1 MLLSECLSL
10 EGIRHNSKDVI
21 MALSAF
27 LKEERHR
34 VDGSLLSLAYMDFT
48 SCFTVFSQRLELL
61 QGLNEVSSMLASTCL
76 HCCPN
81 QVRIG
86 ADVPPS
92 LKRQSRKHQGEVAL
106 PPGQLLS
113 ALKAL
118 ALLPRLRHLTLK
130 DVTQAELEAALEA
143 AGQKLTRLE
152 LHYMARGVKIASI
165 GKLAPQLKELTI
177 SDSLVEGGDGSGLG
191 VLPQGLESCRLMRVT
206 YRGGSQKDVLS
217 TPSLRVLHME
227 GGPELEDGWLVTMAK
242 SGSLEGLQELVIR
255 GKVLLGLPSLL
266 TLTGLPRLQ
275 WLGDLQDWDGLI
287 GSTAARVMQGLVRKG
302 WREQMYENCGAWDQ
316 E

>member
-1 MLLSECLSL
+1 MLLSHCLNL

-21 MALSAF
+21 MALSGF
-27 LKEERHR
+27 LKEERQR
-34 VDGSLLSLAYMDFT
+34 ADGSLLSLAYMDFT

-61 QGLNEVSSMLASTCL
+61 PNLVEVNHQRFHMFISL
-76 HCCPN
+76 

-143 AGQKLTRLE
+143 SGQKLTRLE
-152 LHYMARGVKIASI
+152 LHYMSRGVKIGII
-165 GKLAPQLKELTI
+165 GKMAPKLTELTI
-177 SDSLVEGGDGSGLG
+177 SDSLVEGGDNTSCAT
-191 VLPQGLESCRLMRVT
+191 LPQTLETCRLMRVV
-206 YRGGSQKDVLS
+206 YRGGGQRDVLS
-217 TPSLRVLHME
+217 TPSLRVIHME
-227 GGPELEDGWLVTMAK
+227 GGAELEDNWLVSLAR
-242 SGSLEGLQELVIR
+242 SGGLDGLQELVIR

-266 TLTGLPRLQ
+266 TLSSLTRLQ
-275 WLGDLQDWDGLI
+275 WLGDLQDWEGLMLD
-287 GSTAARVMQGLVRKG
+287 STATRVIRGLVRRG
-302 WREQMYENCGAWDQ
+302 WKEQMYENANSWDQ

>member
-1 MLLSECLSL
+1 
-10 EGIRHNSKDVI
+10 
-21 MALSAF
+21 MALSGF

-34 VDGSLLSLAYMDFT
+34 VDGSPLSLAYIDFT
-48 SCFTVFSQRLELL
+48 SCFTVFSQRLDLL
-61 QGLNEVSSMLASTCL
+61 QGLNEVGSMLVPTCL
-76 HCCPN
+76 HCCQN

-92 LKRQSRKHQGEVAL
+92 LKRQSRKHQGEMAL

-191 VLPQGLESCRLMRVT
+191 LLPQGLESCRLMRVT

-217 TPSLRVLHME
+217 TSSLRVIHME
-227 GGPELEDGWLVTMAK
+227 GGPELEDGLLVTMAK

-266 TLTGLPRLQ
+266 TLSGLPRLQ
-275 WLGDLQDWDGLI
+275 WLGDLQDWDGLA
-287 GSTAARVMQGLVRKG
+287 GSTVTKVIRGLVRKG
-302 WREQMYENCGAWDQ
+302 WKEQMYENCSAWDQ

>member
-1 MLLSECLSL
+1 
-10 EGIRHNSKDVI
+10 
-21 MALSAF
+21 MALSGF
-27 LKEERHR
+27 LKEERHH
-34 VDGSLLSLAYMDFT
+34 VDGSPLSLAYIDFT

-61 QGLNEVSSMLASTCL
+61 PGLTEVSSLLLIYFCL
-76 HCCPN
+76 YCRQN

-106 PPGQLLS
+106 PPGKLLS
-113 ALKAL
+113 ALRAL

-143 AGQKLTRLE
+143 AGQHLTRLE

-191 VLPQGLESCRLMRVT
+191 LLPQGLESCRLMRVT

-217 TPSLRVLHME
+217 TPSLRVIHME
-227 GGPELEDGWLVTMAK
+227 GGPELEDGWLVTMAN

-266 TLTGLPRLQ
+266 TLSGLPQLQ
-275 WLGDLQDWDGLI
+275 WLGDLQDWDGLA
-287 GSTAARVMQGLVRKG
+287 GSTVTKVIRGLVRKG
-302 WREQMYENCGAWDQ
+302 WREQMYENCSAWDQ

>member
-1 MLLSECLSL
+1 
-10 EGIRHNSKDVI
+10 

-302 WREQMYENCGAWDQ
+302 WREQMYENCGAWDH